1 MPSVNTRAFFSKMG
15 RAKYISHLDLS
26 SVIIRAM
33 KRTKLPIWQTE
44 GYNPRTYVT
53 FMLPLSLGQEG
64 EHEAMDFRMLEDV
77 PADEIRDRLNA
88 ALPADIRVTEV
99 TAPKDKNTDITA
111 ARYRI
116 ESSADPEKLRAL
128 CEKEQINIEK
138 RTKKGSTI
146 VDLKQ
151 LMTDLQLDGNVLR
164 VTFPAGTTFNINPSL
179 LFEAY
184 AAEYGEKVKRLRIVR
199 TNIYSGN
206 REFESKLRR
215 SRTERRF

>member
-1 MPSVNTRAFFSKMG
+1 MPSVNTRAYFSKMG

-26 SVIIRAM
+26 SVVIRAM

-64 EHEAMDFRMLEDV
+64 EHEAMDFRLLEDV
-77 PADEIRDRLNA
+77 PYAEVRDRLNE

-99 TAPKDKNTDITA
+99 TVPKDKNTDITA

-116 ESSADPEKLRAL
+116 ESSADPEKLREL
-128 CEKEQINIEK
+128 CSREHINIEK

-146 VDLKQ
+146 VDLKEP
-151 LMTDLQLDGNVLR
+151 MSDVELDGDLLR

-179 LFEAY
+179 LFDAY

-199 TNIYSGN
+199 TNIYSGD
-206 REFESKLRR
+206 REFE
-215 SRTERRF
+215 

>member
-1 MPSVNTRAFFSKMG
+1 MPSVNTRAFFSKTG

-44 GYNPRTYVT
+44 GFNPRTYVT

-64 EHEAMDFRMLEDV
+64 LHEAMDFRLTEDV
-77 PADEIRDRLNA
+77 PYSEVKERLNA
-88 ALPADIRVTEV
+88 ALPADIRVTEITV
-99 TAPKDKNTDITA
+99 PKDKNTDITA

-128 CEKEQINIEK
+128 CEKEQINVEK

-146 VDLKQ
+146 VDLKP
-151 LMTDLQLDGNVLR
+151 LMSDVMLDGEVLE
-164 VTFPAGTTFNINPSL
+164 VTLPAGNSFNINPAL
-179 LFEAY
+179 IFEAY
-184 AAEYGEKVKRLRIVR
+184 AAEYGERVKRLKIVR
-199 TNIYSGN
+199 TNIFCGN
-206 REFESKLRR
+206 REFE
-215 SRTERRF
+215 

>member
-44 GYNPRTYVT
+44 GYNPRTHVT

-99 TAPKDKNTDITA
+99 TVPKDKNTDITA

-138 RTKKGSTI
+138 RTKKGSAI

-151 LMTDLQLDGNVLR
+151 LMTDVELDGNVLR

-206 REFESKLRR
+206 REFE
-215 SRTERRF
+215 

>member
-15 RAKYISHLDLS
+15 RAKYISHHDLS

-99 TAPKDKNTDITA
+99 TVPKDKNTDITA

-138 RTKKGSTI
+138 RTKKGSAI

-151 LMTDLQLDGNVLR
+151 LMTDVELDGNVLR

-206 REFESKLRR
+206 REFE
-215 SRTERRF
+215 

>member
-77 PADEIRDRLNA
+77 PAGEIRDRLNA

-99 TAPKDKNTDITA
+99 TVPKDKNTDITA

-138 RTKKGSTI
+138 RTKKGSAI

-151 LMTDLQLDGNVLR
+151 LMTDVELDGNVLR

-206 REFESKLRR
+206 SEFE
-215 SRTERRF
+215 

>member
-1 MPSVNTRAFFSKMG
+1 MG

-26 SVIIRAM
+26 SVVIRAM
-33 KRTKLPIWQTE
+33 KRTRLPIWQTE

-64 EHEAMDFRMLEDV
+64 EREAMDFRLLEDV
-77 PADEIRDRLNA
+77 SYDEVRDRLNA

-99 TAPKDKNTDITA
+99 TVPRDKNTDITA

-116 ESSADPEKLRAL
+116 ESSADPEKLQAL
-128 CEKEQINIEK
+128 CEKEHINIEK
-138 RTKKGSTI
+138 RTKKGSAI
-146 VDLKQ
+146 VDLKE
-151 LMTDLQLDGNVLR
+151 LMSDVELDGSLLR

-179 LFEAY
+179 LFDAY

-206 REFESKLRR
+206 RQFE
-215 SRTERRF
+215 

>member
-26 SVIIRAM
+26 GVIIRAM

-99 TAPKDKNTDITA
+99 TVPKDKNTDITA

-116 ESSADPEKLRAL
+116 KSSADPEKLRAL

-138 RTKKGSTI
+138 RTKKGSAI

-151 LMTDLQLDGNVLR
+151 LMTDVELDGNVLR

-206 REFESKLRR
+206 REFE
-215 SRTERRF
+215 

>member
-88 ALPADIRVTEV
+88 ALPTDIRVTEV
-99 TAPKDKNTDITA
+99 TVPKDKNTDITA

-116 ESSADPEKLRAL
+116 ESSADPDKLRAL

-138 RTKKGSTI
+138 RTKKGSAI

-151 LMTDLQLDGNVLR
+151 LMTDVELDGNVLR

-206 REFESKLRR
+206 REFE
-215 SRTERRF
+215 

>member
-15 RAKYISHLDLS
+15 RAKYISHLNLS

-88 ALPADIRVTEV
+88 ALPTDIRVTEV
-99 TAPKDKNTDITA
+99 TVPKDKNTDITA

-116 ESSADPEKLRAL
+116 ESSADPDKLRAL

-138 RTKKGSTI
+138 RTKKGSAI

-151 LMTDLQLDGNVLR
+151 LMTDVELDGNVLR

-206 REFESKLRR
+206 REFE
-215 SRTERRF
+215 

>member
-77 PADEIRDRLNA
+77 PADEIRYRLNA

-99 TAPKDKNTDITA
+99 TVPKDKNTDITA

-138 RTKKGSTI
+138 RTKKGSAI

-151 LMTDLQLDGNVLR
+151 LMTDVELDGNVLR
-164 VTFPAGTTFNINPSL
+164 VTFPAGTTFTIHPSL

-206 REFESKLRR
+206 REFE
-215 SRTERRF
+215 

>member
-64 EHEAMDFRMLEDV
+64 EHEAMDFRTLEDV

-99 TAPKDKNTDITA
+99 TVPKDKNTDITA

-116 ESSADPEKLRAL
+116 ESSADPDKLRAL

-138 RTKKGSTI
+138 RTKKGSAI

-151 LMTDLQLDGNVLR
+151 LMTDVELDGNVLR

-206 REFESKLRR
+206 REFE
-215 SRTERRF
+215 

>member
-64 EHEAMDFRMLEDV
+64 EHEAVDFRMLEDV
-77 PADEIRDRLNA
+77 PAGEIRDRLNA

-99 TAPKDKNTDITA
+99 TVPKDKNTDITA

-116 ESSADPEKLRAL
+116 ESSADPDKLRAL

-138 RTKKGSTI
+138 RTKKGSAI

-151 LMTDLQLDGNVLR
+151 LMTDVELDGNVLR

-206 REFESKLRR
+206 REFK
-215 SRTERRF
+215 